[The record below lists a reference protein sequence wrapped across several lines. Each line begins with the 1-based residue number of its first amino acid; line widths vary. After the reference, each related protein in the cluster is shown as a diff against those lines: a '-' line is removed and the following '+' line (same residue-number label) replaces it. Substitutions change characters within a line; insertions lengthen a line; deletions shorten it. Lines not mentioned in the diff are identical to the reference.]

1 MMRTLPTPLTFIIT
15 IVGTLVVGSLSGLL
29 TADAIGTWYVGINK
43 PSFNPPNWIFGPVWT
58 VLYIL
63 MGIAAGLVWTSGAE
77 PAAKRRALGI
87 YLVQLVLNFGWSLI
101 FFGLRSP
108 VWAFVEIILLWAA
121 IVWCMR
127 SFGSIHRTAMLLLV
141 PYLLWV
147 SFATVLNGAIAALN

>member
-1 MMRTLPTPLTFIIT
+1 MRTLPSPVKFIIT
-15 IVGTLVVGSLSGLL
+15 IAGTLVMGSLSGFL

-63 MGIAAGLVWTSGAE
+63 MGIAAGLVWTSSAE
-77 PAAKRRALGI
+77 PAAKRRALSI
-87 YLVQLVLNFGWSLI
+87 YLVQLVLNFTWSLI

-108 VWAFVEIILLWAA
+108 GWAFVEILILWAA
-121 IVWCMR
+121 IAWCIR

-147 SFATVLNGAIAALN
+147 SFAAVLNGAIVALN

>member
-1 MMRTLPTPLTFIIT
+1 MTLSSPAKFLIT
-15 IVGTLVVGSLSGLL
+15 IVGTLLVGSLSGLL
-29 TADAIGTWYVGINK
+29 TADAIGTWYVTLHK

-63 MGIAAGLVWTSGAE
+63 MGIAAGLVWNSGSE
-77 PAAKRRALGI
+77 PAVKRRALGA
-87 YLVQLVLNFGWSLI
+87 YVAQLVLNFGWSLI

-108 VWAFVEIILLWAA
+108 GWAFVEILLLWTA

-127 SFGSIHRTAMLLLV
+127 MFRPAQRTAMLLLL

-147 SFATVLNGAIAALN
+147 TFASALNAAIVVLN